1 MSSAV
6 SGAIQVVKVRPGNL
20 GYPVLA
26 MRRFLFPVLFLP
38 MLFYAGI
45 GCSSESA
52 SQAPVDPRV
61 MAALQTESYVEV
73 IVFVGSFLG
82 APGRVAQ
89 DDVLGSIDDT
99 EFILSSRL
107 ATVGLI
113 GLVSADGVEVLIRH
127 PLVSEIQLRE

>member
-1 MSSAV
+1 
-6 SGAIQVVKVRPGNL
+6 
-20 GYPVLA
+20 
-26 MRRFLFPVLFLP
+26 MRRFLLPVLSLL
-38 MLFYAGI
+38 MLLSVGI
-45 GCSSESA
+45 GCSTESA
-52 SQAPVDPRV
+52 SQAPADPRV

-73 IVFVGSFLG
+73 IVFVGNYLG

-107 ATVGLI
+107 STVGLI

-127 PLVSEIQLRE
+127 PLVSDIQLRE